1 MNKKFYKCPVCLKF
15 NGTCREAISFVCK
28 SCKVLVNIKA
38 KKHNYYIHGEQDL
51 PDKYKKIM
59 RLKNSQSRFDIIK
72 NFYND
77 KESCFID
84 IGCGSGE
91 MLEIAKKYFKNI
103 IGYEHGKILFN
114 SIKFKHTVYNRNF
127 NIKDINNF
135 NDKNVIVISICH
147 VLEHNFNPINLIYKI
162 ISKIKSPVV
171 LYIEVPLYTGHS
183 FKKYQYNYKLW
194 YEQHLALYS
203 MKTLEFISKKLKL
216 KIVNS
221 GYRVFYSDNLNKK
234 EIIKLI
240 FTNSWGFIKSF
251 FERKNKSNILD
262 YIKKD
267 YGYILLKN

>member
-1 MNKKFYKCPVCLKF
+1 M
-15 NGTCREAISFVCK
+15 
-28 SCKVLVNIKA
+28 
-38 KKHNYYIHGEQDL
+38 
-51 PDKYKKIM
+51 
-59 RLKNSQSRFDIIK
+59 
-72 NFYND
+72 
-77 KESCFID
+77 
-84 IGCGSGE
+84 
-91 MLEIAKKYFKNI
+91 
-103 IGYEHGKILFN
+103 
-114 SIKFKHTVYNRNF
+114 
-127 NIKDINNF
+127 
-135 NDKNVIVISICH
+135 
-147 VLEHNFNPINLIYKI
+147 
-162 ISKIKSPVV
+162 
-171 LYIEVPLYTGHS
+171 PLYTGHS